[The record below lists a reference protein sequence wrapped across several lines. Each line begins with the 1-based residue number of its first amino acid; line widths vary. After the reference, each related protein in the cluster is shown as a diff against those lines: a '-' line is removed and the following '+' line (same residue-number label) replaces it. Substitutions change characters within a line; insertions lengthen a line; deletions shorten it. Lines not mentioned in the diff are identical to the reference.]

1 MNNPNFFNSILR
13 FTNLSKTRI
22 PAFPNGRIVE
32 KLGFL
37 RRLSSNH
44 NEDIELTDFMEYMEK
59 LKNYEKSGVPKGAGT
74 DSGEGFDMGRMNR
87 LMQRLGNPQS
97 NFKAVHIAGTKGKGS
112 TANFLAN
119 ILREEGYSVGC
130 YTSPHVHSIRERI
143 SLGKE
148 GDPVSAEKL
157 SCLFHRVKNVIDRSI
172 ELENGM
178 ISHFEVLTAMSF
190 TLFAEENVDIAVVEA
205 GLGGSRDATNVI
217 CSSSLLAAVITT
229 IGKEHLAALGGSL
242 ESIAMAKS
250 GIIKH
255 GRPVVL
261 GGPFDQRIEQILRDK
276 AKSSSAPVILVSDPG
291 IISTVKDVRLHDGRP
306 CQLCDIHIQI
316 EKDIPLFIE
325 LLDVRLHML
334 GKHQLQ
340 NAVTA
345 ACTSLCL
352 RNQGWKVSDESIRT
366 GLENATLLGRSQ
378 FLSSEEAKAVGFAGA
393 IVLVDGAHTG
403 ESAKCLI
410 DTINMTHPNSP
421 LALVVAM
428 ANDKDHSAFTRQLL
442 LGRLPE
448 AVVLTEISIAGDR
461 SRITPASLLK
471 GAWIQAAK
479 ELDVEIA
486 DVGAGEN
493 ELLFMEQLSGS
504 AADKERK
511 TVLATSGSLQSS
523 LKLANQILTE
533 KTQCQSGLI
542 VVTGSLHIVSL
553 ILTLC
558 Q

>member
-1 MNNPNFFNSILR
+1 MSNPKLLNSILC
-13 FTNLSKTRI
+13 FTNLFRTRI
-22 PAFPNGRIVE
+22 PTFPNGGIVQ

-37 RRLSSNH
+37 RRLSSTH
-44 NEDIELTDFMEYMEK
+44 NEDIELADFMEYMEK

-97 NFKAVHIAGTKGKGS
+97 KFKAVHIAGTKGKGS

-119 ILREEGYSVGC
+119 MLREEGYSVGC

-143 SLGKE
+143 SLGRE
-148 GDPVSAEKL
+148 GDAVSVKKL
-157 SCLFHRVKNVIDRSI
+157 NSLFRRVKNVIDRSI
-172 ELENGM
+172 ELENGL

-205 GLGGSRDATNVI
+205 GLGGSRDATNVF

-229 IGKEHLAALGGSL
+229 IGEEHLAALGGSL

-261 GGPFDQRIEQILRDK
+261 GGPFEQRIEQILRDK
-276 AKSSSAPVILVSDPG
+276 ANSSSAPVILASDSG
-291 IISTVKDVRLHDGRP
+291 MISSIKDVRLNDGRP
-306 CQLCDIHIQI
+306 CQLCDIRIQI
-316 EKDIPLFIE
+316 EDLPLFID

-352 RNQGWKVSDESIRT
+352 RNQEQVVYLTKNT
-366 GLENATLLGRSQ
+366 TLLGRSQ
-378 FLSSEEAKAVGFAGA
+378 FLSLEEAKAVGLAGTT
-393 IVLVDGAHTG
+393 VLVDGAHTG
-403 ESAKCLI
+403 ESANCLI

-421 LALVVAM
+421 FALVVAM
-428 ANDKDHSAFTRQLL
+428 ANDKDHSAFARQLL
-442 LGRLPE
+442 LERLPE
-448 AVVLTEISIAGDR
+448 AVLLTEISIAGDH

-471 GAWIQAAK
+471 GAWIDAAK
-479 ELDVEIA
+479 ELGVEIA
-486 DVGAGEN
+486 DARMGKN
-493 ELLFMEQLSGS
+493 EKLFMEQLSGS
-504 AADKERK
+504 AADKEHK

-523 LKLANQILTE
+523 LKLANHILTE

-553 ILTLC
+553 VLNLC
-558 Q
+558 H

>member
-1 MNNPNFFNSILR
+1 MNNPKLLNSILS
-13 FTNLSKTRI
+13 FTNLSRTRI
-22 PAFPNGRIVE
+22 PTFPNGGIVQ

-37 RRLSSNH
+37 RRLSSTH
-44 NEDIELTDFMEYMEK
+44 NEDIELADFMEYMEK

-97 NFKAVHIAGTKGKGS
+97 KFKAVHIAGTKGKGS

-119 ILREEGYSVGC
+119 MLREEGYSVGC

-143 SLGKE
+143 SLGRE
-148 GDPVSAEKL
+148 GDPVSVKKL
-157 SCLFHRVKNVIDRSI
+157 NSLFRRVKNVIDRSI
-172 ELENGM
+172 ELENGL

-205 GLGGSRDATNVI
+205 GLGGSRDATNVF

-229 IGKEHLAALGGSL
+229 IGEEHLAALGGSL

-261 GGPFDQRIEQILRDK
+261 GGPFEQRIEQILRDK
-276 AKSSSAPVILVSDPG
+276 ANSSSAPVILASDSG
-291 IISTVKDVRLHDGRP
+291 MISTIKDVRLNDGRP
-306 CQLCDIHIQI
+306 CQLCDIRIQI
-316 EKDIPLFIE
+316 EKDIPLFID

-340 NAVTA
+340 NAVMA

-352 RNQGWKVSDESIRT
+352 RNQGWNVSDESIRT
-366 GLENATLLGRSQ
+366 GLENTTLLGRSQ
-378 FLSSEEAKAVGFAGA
+378 FLSLEEAKAVGLAGA
-393 IVLVDGAHTG
+393 TVLVDGAHTG
-403 ESAKCLI
+403 ESANCLI

-421 LALVVAM
+421 FALVVAM
-428 ANDKDHSAFTRQLL
+428 ANDKDHSAFARQLL

-448 AVVLTEISIAGDR
+448 AVLLTEISIAGDH

-471 GAWIQAAK
+471 GAWIDAAK
-479 ELDVEIA
+479 ELGVEIA
-486 DVGAGEN
+486 DAGMGEN
-493 ELLFMEQLSGS
+493 EKLFMEQLSGS
-504 AADKERK
+504 AVDKEHK
-511 TVLATSGSLQSS
+511 TVLAASGSLQSS
-523 LKLANQILTE
+523 LKLANHILTE

-553 ILTLC
+553 VLNLC
-558 Q
+558 H